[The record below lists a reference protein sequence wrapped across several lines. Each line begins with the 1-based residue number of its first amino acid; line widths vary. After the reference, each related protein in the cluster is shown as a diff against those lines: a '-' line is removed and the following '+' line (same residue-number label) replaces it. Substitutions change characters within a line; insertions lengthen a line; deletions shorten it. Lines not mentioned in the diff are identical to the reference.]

1 MKKTL
6 FVFSSAAATV
16 FIAHA
21 IAQQYGTAPAV
32 QIQPVVPVTQPIR
45 IEVGQNIAKSVEI
58 KQVPGNEIKV
68 LSPPAT
74 VIYTP
79 PPRPA
84 EVEHHAHPDH
94 ETTPTPT
101 TPAPAPKATP

>member
-6 FVFSSAAATV
+6 ILFTSVVMTV
-16 FIAHA
+16 FIARA
-21 IAQQYGTAPAV
+21 IAQQYRSAPAV
-32 QIQPVVPVTQPIR
+32 QIQPAVPVTQTIR
-45 IEVGQNIAKSVEI
+45 LEVGQNIAKSVEI
-58 KQVPGNEIKV
+58 KQVLGNEIKV
-68 LSPPAT
+68 LPPPAT

-79 PPRPA
+79 PPLPA
-84 EVEHHAHPDH
+84 EIEQHAHPHH

>member
-6 FVFSSAAATV
+6 FLFSLVAVTV
-16 FIAHA
+16 FIARA
-21 IAQQYGTAPAV
+21 TAQQYRTAPVV

-45 IEVGQNIAKSVEI
+45 IEVGQDIAKSVEI

-68 LSPPAT
+68 LPPPAT
-74 VIYTP
+74 IIYTP

-84 EVEHHAHPDH
+84 EVEQHAHPHH

-101 TPAPAPKATP
+101 TPSPAPSAKP

>member
-1 MKKTL
+1 MKKIL
-6 FVFSSAAATV
+6 FLLSSVAVIVFFAD
-16 FIAHA
+16 A
-21 IAQQYGTAPAV
+21 IAQQYRPAPAI
-32 QIQPVVPVTQPIR
+32 QIQPTGPLTEPIR
-45 IEVGQNIAKSVEI
+45 IEVGRDIAKSVEI

-68 LSPPAT
+68 LPPPAA

-84 EVEHHAHPDH
+84 EVEQHAHPHH

-101 TPAPAPKATP
+101 TPASAPKATP

>member
-6 FVFSSAAATV
+6 LLFSLAAATV

-21 IAQQYGTAPAV
+21 IAQQYETAPAV
-32 QIQPVVPVTQPIR
+32 HIQPAVPVTQTIR

-68 LSPPAT
+68 VPPPAT

-84 EVEHHAHPDH
+84 EVEQHAHPHH
-94 ETTPTPT
+94 ETPTPT

>member
-6 FVFSSAAATV
+6 ILFSLVAVTV
-16 FIAHA
+16 FIADA
-21 IAQQYGTAPAV
+21 TAQQYGTAPAV
-32 QIQPVVPVTQPIR
+32 QIQPAVPVTQTIR

-79 PPRPA
+79 PPPPA
-84 EVEHHAHPDH
+84 EVEHAHPHH